1 MTTLRRPGPPIPPI
15 SSHAASARRGAVRSP
30 VAFAARTTT
39 LLALCAA
46 LAAWPSPTRAQ
57 DDAASGASASANG
70 RHSDSDDTLTS
81 AARRTRADAQRLLGS
96 PTASHNPYS
105 GGGAYSSDG
114 SSPGAQEKAL
124 MSESRMRIVSPTDFY
139 TTGSP
144 AAGGSGGTRAGASSR
159 ARGASAL
166 NSASGS
172 RSSTHSRLA
181 RAASPDA
188 ASSAQGGAWGAYD
201 WGASTTSP
209 SAKIYGNPYG
219 SQRAAAAQL
228 YRSPW

>member
-1 MTTLRRPGPPIPPI
+1 M
-15 SSHAASARRGAVRSP
+15 RSP

-105 GGGAYSSDG
+105 GGAYSSDG

-144 AAGGSGGTRAGASSR
+144 AAGGSGAPRAGASSR

>member
-1 MTTLRRPGPPIPPI
+1 M
-15 SSHAASARRGAVRSP
+15 
-30 VAFAARTTT
+30 

-46 LAAWPSPTRAQ
+46 LAAWPSLTHAQ
-57 DDAASGASASANG
+57 DDAASGASASSSG
-70 RHSDSDDTLTS
+70 QHSDSDDSLTS

-105 GGGAYSSDG
+105 GGDAYSSDG
-114 SSPGAQEKAL
+114 SSPDAQEKAL

-139 TTGSP
+139 TTGSA
-144 AAGGSGGTRAGASSR
+144 AAGGSGGGTGAGAGASSR
-159 ARGASAL
+159 ARSASAL
-166 NSASGS
+166 NGASAS
-172 RSSTHSRLA
+172 RSSTHSRLP

-188 ASSAQGGAWGAYD
+188 ASGAQGGAWAAYD

-209 SAKIYGNPYG
+209 TANIYGNPYG